1 MKKSV
6 SGISFQRGFSLV
18 EMMIVLG
25 LAGVAS
31 LVVVQIHQNSN
42 KLQNTVSQ
50 RSDFDSLVNQVEFL
64 VGTQC
69 DTNFKDQAL
78 SPEGI
83 LSIASLYQAA
93 PSGPKVEVIP
103 VGGEINGIE
112 VGSLVLSLRPALIP
126 AVGEANV
133 LGEIVI
139 TALKDRGST
148 KRNTFSSQTMVKKL
162 PISIRIDSSRVIKGC
177 GSSTSGIPSG
187 AVLAFNLASCPTGW
201 IVSDGTPGTVDL
213 QGKNIIGVG
222 AGKLL
227 GSSAGEENHLLRV
240 NELAPH
246 NHQYDDVT
254 PTNQETDA
262 VAGDNDTNVNGFQTI
277 KRTTEIGPP
286 GAQVPF
292 NVMDPYVALLYCQ
305 KI

>member
-6 SGISFQRGFSLV
+6 SGNSFQRGFSLV

-50 RSDFDSLVNQVEFL
+50 RSDFDSLVNQVELL
-64 VGTQC
+64 VSTQC
-69 DTNFKDQAL
+69 DLNFKDKTL

-83 LSIASLYQAA
+83 LSIASLKQAA
-93 PSGPKVEVIP
+93 PGGPPIEVIS

-112 VGSLVLSLRPALIP
+112 VDSLVLSLSPALIP
-126 AVGEANV
+126 ATGEANV
-133 LGEIVI
+133 LGEILI

-148 KRNTFSSQTMVKKL
+148 KRNTLSSQTMVKKL
-162 PISIRIDSSRVIKGC
+162 PISIRIDSLRVVKGC
-177 GSSTSGIPSG
+177 GNSTSGIPSG

-201 IVSDGTPGTVDL
+201 IVSDGTSGTVDL
-213 QGKNIIGVG
+213 GGKNIVG
-222 AGKLL
+222 ISPTKLL

-254 PTNQETDA
+254 PTNKETDA
-262 VAGDNDTNVNGFQTI
+262 KAGDNDTNVGSFKTI
-277 KRTTEIGPP
+277 ERTTGIGPS